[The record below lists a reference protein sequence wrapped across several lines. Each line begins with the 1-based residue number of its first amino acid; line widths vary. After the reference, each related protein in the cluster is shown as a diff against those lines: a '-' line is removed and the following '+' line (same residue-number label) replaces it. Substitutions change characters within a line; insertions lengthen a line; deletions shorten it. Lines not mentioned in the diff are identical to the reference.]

1 MAIDVTIT
9 PPGETPP
16 AESPELT
23 PPAPAP
29 TPPPEP
35 TGPKVLVRT
44 QEGLEI
50 VEEELPGPAQ
60 GTEPPPAAPTA
71 VPPGAVPPTW
81 PNPFEGFAPPPPT
94 ALPQP
99 PPAPPE
105 IDMDDR
111 LDPARF
117 AQDAAR
123 ELERVSEAKAN
134 KVLARF
140 VHQQNVQAAQT
151 KVLADLRSGSVHFQ
165 RTVAADPSAAH
176 PAVKAHLE
184 VLVREA
190 QLNALNGGP
199 AMSDAFNNPRF
210 HKMLLEEAK
219 NRAGFQPQVSVAR
232 PGTRVLS
239 SSGGQGQPSPGGGE
253 LSADED
259 RARQEFG
266 LTVEQWNANKKTQR
280 G

>member
-71 VPPGAVPPTW
+71 VPPGATPPTW
-81 PNPFEGFAPPPPT
+81 PNPFEGIPVPPPPVAAPPPP
-94 ALPQP
+94 PQSQ
-99 PPAPPE
+99 

-111 LDPARF
+111 LDPTRF
-117 AQDAAR
+117 AQNAAQ
-123 ELERVSEAKAN
+123 ELERVAEAKAN
-134 KVLARF
+134 KVLARYQYEQE
-140 VHQQNVQAAQT
+140 VRVAQT
-151 KVLADLRSGSVHFQ
+151 KVLADLRAGSVHFQ
-165 RTVAADPSAAH
+165 RTVAADPAASH

-190 QLNALNGGP
+190 QVNALNGGP
-199 AMSDAFNNPRF
+199 SMSDAFNNPRF
-210 HKMLLEEAK
+210 HKMLLDEAK

-239 SSGGQGQPSPGGGE
+239 SSGSQGQPSPGGGE

-266 LTVEQWNANKKTQR
+266 LTVEQWNANKKTSR